1 MSIDTSSTPARRWV
15 GSLGEG
21 VVDVEDEAVDLEVQR
36 DLSGPGRVAV
46 HTMINGT
53 GSHASYYLDRE
64 AAIELAARLLL
75 AVQAGS

>member
-21 VVDVEDEAVDLEVQR
+21 VVDVEDEAVDLEVQ
-36 DLSGPGRVAV
+36 
-46 HTMINGT
+46 
-53 GSHASYYLDRE
+53 